1 MKIDEQSKAQRGD
14 EPVKEKPDAK
24 KPKGEAFEAV
34 LKRRKG
40 RKGRQTSGRS
50 AQTCRTK
57 RGRQEAART
66 GRREVMDRLDD
77 RCGVRRRRDRRE
89 SGRLERRCHE
99 RSVEDGRQVE
109 RRHEARSTG
118 AKSNRVWKRA
128 DAPTRPAE
136 TPTRRGARGRRRG
149 EESAPGIERT
159 AVDARNERSVRVGA
173 SRAEGASR
181 TSADVETIRRLAA
194 EVAKSVKV
202 GVDRA
207 KRQVVLMD
215 VEVPGRGTVH
225 VRLRRQGERF
235 DVRLRADDHGLARML
250 RRHRDDLRQAGDDAG
265 VSFGELRVV
274 DPHG

>member
-1 MKIDEQSKAQRGD
+1 MKIDDQSKAQRGD
-14 EPVKEKPDAK
+14 ESAKEKPDAK

-34 LKRRKG
+34 LKGRKG
-40 RKGRQTSGRS
+40 RKGRETSK
-50 AQTCRTK
+50 TCHTR
-57 RGRQEAART
+57 RGRREAAKT
-66 GRREVMDRLDD
+66 GRREMMDRLDD
-77 RCGVRRRRDRRE
+77 RCGVRRRREHRE

-99 RSVEDGRQVE
+99 RSVEDGRQTV
-109 RRHEARSTG
+109 RRHEARSTVG
-118 AKSNRVWKRA
+118 RGDQGWKRG
-128 DAPTRPAE
+128 DAPTRPDE
-136 TPTRRGARGRRRG
+136 RRPKRRKRGRRSG
-149 EESAPGIERT
+149 EEGAAG
-159 AVDARNERSVRVGA
+159 VDRVAAEVRSDRAARVGP
-173 SRAEGASR
+173 SRTEGLGR
-181 TSADVETIRRLAA
+181 TSADAETIRRLAA

-274 DPHG
+274 DPEG

>member
-1 MKIDEQSKAQRGD
+1 MKIDEQNKAQRGD
-14 EPVKEKPDAK
+14 ESVKEKPDAK
-24 KPKGEAFEAV
+24 KPKGEAFDAV

-40 RKGRQTSGRS
+40 RGESGRP

-57 RGRQEAART
+57 H
-66 GRREVMDRLDD
+66 GRREAAKSGRRQVMDRLDD
-77 RCGVRRRRDRRE
+77 RCGVRRRQDRRE

-99 RSVEDGRQVE
+99 RSVEEGRQVE

-118 AKSNRVWKRA
+118 AKSDGVWRRG

-136 TPTRRGARGRRRG
+136 TPTRRGARGRRSG
-149 EESAPGIERT
+149 QEGAP
-159 AVDARNERSVRVGA
+159 AVEQMALEARNDRSVRVDT
-173 SRAEGASR
+173 SRAEGSSR

-235 DVRLRADDHGLARML
+235 DVRLRPDDHGLARML

-265 VSFGELRVV
+265 VRFGELRVV
-274 DPHG
+274 DPQG